1 MVGLPKGKRQTEFQQ
16 FFTKISELWLFEK
29 KCSIGTTLPL
39 LMIMKFHCTIDEK
52 LFGGTEFQNRFKKHR
67 KHLFNLDSLEKTVFE
82 PNIFVSL
89 SSGFN
94 ARVN

>member
-1 MVGLPKGKRQTEFQQ
+1 
-16 FFTKISELWLFEK
+16 
-29 KCSIGTTLPL
+29 
-39 LMIMKFHCTIDEK
+39 MIMKFHCTVDEK

-94 ARVN
+94 ARVTGEGKGGLYTVLSSASSENLQQKRRKRKRAVIGC